1 MMKLVSKFAAKFAP
15 LTALPLATLAL
26 GFDAATVKAQNAMYV
41 PIPIESN
48 QPVDDVLSTTDIP
61 TGFGGYS
68 RDYTLDLTE
77 GDQVAIDLASD
88 EFDTLVSLIAP
99 DGSTLGENDDG
110 PDGSTNSLLFAR
122 ITQGGKYTVRVRSYA
137 GDGVGPFTLKVTRL
151 RPVE

>member
-1 MMKLVSKFAAKFAP
+1 MKLVSKFAP

-26 GFDAATVKAQNAMYV
+26 GLSAASVKAQNAMYA
-41 PIPIESN
+41 PIPIQSN

-68 RDYTLDLTE
+68 RDYTLELTE
-77 GDQVAIDLASD
+77 GDQVAVDLTSD

>member
-1 MMKLVSKFAAKFAP
+1 MKLVSKFAAKFAP

>member
-1 MMKLVSKFAAKFAP
+1 MKLVFKFAP
-15 LTALPLATLAL
+15 LTALPLAALAL
-26 GFDAATVKAQNAMYV
+26 GLTAATAKAQSTMYE
-41 PIPIESN
+41 PISIQSN

-68 RDYTLDLTE
+68 RDYTLELTE
-77 GDQVAIDLASD
+77 GDQVAIDLTSD

-110 PDGSTNSLLFAR
+110 PDGTTNSLLFAR
-122 ITQGGKYTVRVRSYA
+122 ITQGGRYTVRVRSYA